1 VQGLLTARTIFV
13 ALVCAV
19 ALRSFAARQRFL
31 VRYDGQPATG
41 SEVCIFPAGDES
53 DPFALYLSG
62 REVRCFP
69 ADKVLDIPPGKW
81 FFHAKRGKD
90 LVSAQVATI
99 TNRGTKFAP
108 DTYGETQIDL
118 RPAATLDFTN
128 VNEFRGADDAF
139 AIYLSNE
146 GTECRPALLPVPP
159 GDRTALVPAGM
170 RLLVLKT
177 RFSHVI
183 DVSEPLIGDGLTVV
197 PPFQSLPAD
206 RVHLLAWIDFRPEAR
221 DPDAEWQTIPAP
233 AVVLNIGGRR
243 VAPEIP
249 PRPGFGS
256 DGALMLFRNVP
267 LGNGMLMAGGGI
279 WTRDELVIDATRTG
293 VVVMT
298 RGAVVAPATML
309 TVRWSGSVPTPKNDD
324 CAPATKQAKAPVR
337 LLVCEGAR
345 CSEAATPSSLDLRRQ
360 IATFEG
366 LRPGSYTIE
375 IGDQR
380 SAVAVKLGEQMT
392 HDVALHPF
400 RLFGRVTI
408 DDRPVRARLEFA
420 SGIVVTDADGRY
432 DVDLTASPRDVPV
445 DVFDC
450 ADGHLLQT
458 AIPEHAL
465 EANQPYDV
473 DIQHN
478 HISVNVV
485 DAGSG
490 RSVAGAAVHLA
501 ALKSSGSD
509 EANFVTGTD
518 LVTGSDGTARI
529 DNVLS
534 NHPLVICARSERYE
548 RACSDELSFTGTR
561 AIDVTLALHSKTRLQ
576 GRVRSSAAIQ
586 SGRIFFV
593 GADAKVREWS
603 AIQPDG
609 VFFHRLPH
617 ALPEYAVVVSN
628 LPLLAVPL
636 AGGDATIDI
645 AMPAA
650 VARDVDVA
658 IRSLPQQDGLLTLFI
673 GDRQIPE
680 QAFSWHQSLRGMQS
694 IVFGGGPLRIP
705 QIFETA
711 AITVGLGPAPKN
723 IPATLQL
730 GPDADLCRLP
740 GFAACRR
747 KTLSAGNAIIF

>member
-1 VQGLLTARTIFV
+1 MQGLLSARTIFV
-13 ALVCAV
+13 ALVCVV

-31 VRYDGQPATG
+31 VRYDGQPAAG
-41 SEVCIFPAGDES
+41 ADVCLFPAGDDS

-62 REVRCFP
+62 RDVRCFP
-69 ADKVLDIPPGKW
+69 ADKVLDIPPGTW
-81 FFHAKRGKD
+81 FFYAKRGKD

-118 RPAATLDFTN
+118 RPAATLDFTKL
-128 VNEFRGADDAF
+128 NESRGADDAF

-146 GTECRPALLPVPP
+146 GTECRPAMLPVPP
-159 GDRTALVPAGM
+159 GDRSALVPAGV

-183 DVSEPLIGDGLTVV
+183 DVSEPLIGDGVTVV
-197 PPFQSLPAD
+197 PPFRSLAAG
-206 RVHLLAWIDFRPEAR
+206 RAHLLAWIDFRPEAR
-221 DPDAEWQTIPAP
+221 DPDAEWKAIPAP
-233 AVVLNIGGRR
+233 AIVLNIGGRR

-249 PRPGFGS
+249 PRAGFGS
-256 DGALMLFRNVP
+256 DGALMLFRDVP
-267 LGNGMLMAGGGI
+267 LGNGTLMAGGGI
-279 WTRDELVIDATRTG
+279 WTRDELPIDATRAG

-298 RGAVVAPATML
+298 RGAVVTPATML
-309 TVRWSGSVPTPKNDD
+309 TVRWSGSAAARKDDD
-324 CAPATKQAKAPVR
+324 CAPATTQAEAPIR
-337 LLVCEGAR
+337 LLACEGAR
-345 CSEAATPSSLDLRRQ
+345 CSEAATPSSLDRRQQ

-366 LRPGSYTIE
+366 LRPGNYTIE

-380 SAVAVKLGEQMT
+380 SAVTVKLGEQKT

-400 RLFGRVTI
+400 RLFGRVTA
-408 DDRPVRARLEFA
+408 DDRPIRARLEFA
-420 SGIVVTDADGRY
+420 SGIAVTDTDGRY
-432 DVDLTASPRDVPV
+432 DADLTASPRDVPV
-445 DVFDC
+445 DIFDC

-478 HISVNVV
+478 HISISVV

-490 RSVAGAAVHLA
+490 RGVPGAEVHLA

-509 EANFVTGTD
+509 EASFLGGTD
-518 LVTGSDGTARI
+518 HVTGSDGTARF
-529 DNVLS
+529 DNVLR
-534 NHPLVICARSERYE
+534 NHPLVICARSEHHE
-548 RACSDELSFTGTR
+548 RACSDELSFNGTR
-561 AIDVTLALHSKTRLQ
+561 AIDVTLALHSKASLQ
-576 GRVRSSAAIQ
+576 GRVRSSAPIQ

-617 ALPEYAVVVSN
+617 ASPEYAVVVST
-628 LPLLAVPL
+628 LPLLAAPL
-636 AGGDATIDI
+636 AGGDAAIDI

-673 GDRQIPE
+673 GDRQILE
-680 QAFSWHQSLRGMQS
+680 QAFNWHQSLRGMQS
-694 IVFGGGPLRIP
+694 IVFAGGPLRIP

-711 AITVGLGPAPKN
+711 AITVGLGPAPKD

-730 GPDADLCRLP
+730 GPDADLCALP

-747 KTLSAGNAIIF
+747 KTLIAGSAIVF